1 MEFVRQ
7 IVNSNTLEQSLNL
20 PTSFRNIQVEVI
32 VFPVENAQTAVYDT
46 PTKPVTHS
54 AFGRLNAYANP
65 SLIPREETAWEEA
78 AAEKHAIP

>member
-7 IVNSNTLEQSLNL
+7 IVNGNTLEQSLNL
-20 PTSFRNIQVEVI
+20 PPSFRNIQVEVI

-46 PTKPVTHS
+46 PAKPVTHS